1 MSLQIPYAAIGTG
14 IVLLLGVWAFVVAE
28 TALARVLIAA
38 IPTAILLV
46 RWLFRPVPGRL
57 VSFVAL
63 MLYGVGLVV
72 FLRLSGVRV
81 R

>member
-14 IVLLLGVWAFVVAE
+14 IVLLLGVWAFV
-28 TALARVLIAA
+28 AA